1 MPPEQNL
8 VLAVG
13 HLTVHAR
20 RDGARVLLLGAVALL
35 EPTRPEALAQIA
47 PPEYHWTRR
56 VGPQVVLQL
65 VLETIALDAGE
76 AARAVR
82 QPQVAEAHLAQVVGQ
97 LIRVLGHQAAM
108 PVFPERE
115 VRVDQ
120 RAVLEADRSVDGH
133 EVGVEVA
140 PQHRAQR
147 RVAHVLRAGVVAR
160 VGRLLDPGNVEVAAR
175 RPQPLL
181 TRRQLAAFVDAVAGG
196 PVSVL
201 ALCSDD
207 GDDQGCQNPRA
218 HLQQNDECVK
228 NLGTKFFM
236 FV

>member
-1 MPPEQNL
+1 M
-8 VLAVG
+8 
-13 HLTVHAR
+13 
-20 RDGARVLLLGAVALL
+20 LLLGAMALL
-35 EPTRPEALAQIA
+35 EPARPEAFAQVA
-47 PPEYHWTRR
+47 PPEHHRTRR

-65 VLETIALDAGE
+65 VLETVALDAGE
-76 AARAVR
+76 TARAVR

-97 LIRVLGHQAAM
+97 LVGVLGHQAAM

-115 VRVDQ
+115 VRVHQ
-120 RAVLEADRSVDGH
+120 RAVFEADRPVDGH
-133 EVGVEVA
+133 KVVVEVA

-147 RVAHVLRAGVVAR
+147 RVAHVLWAGVVAR
-160 VGRLLDPGNVEVAAR
+160 VGRLLQPGNVEGAAR

-181 TRRQLAAFVDAVAGG
+181 TRRQLAAFVDAVAVG

-218 HLQQNDECVK
+218 HLQQIVHFVK
-228 NLGTKFFM
+228 T
-236 FV
+236 FVILRQSK